1 MKKLIIA
8 LAALM
13 VSIAAYGQG
22 QFVFNNRIGTEVNA
36 RLILQGVDPTTGATS
51 SIGSPDWTVQ
61 LLGGPQGTPV
71 ANLVPLD
78 PAGTGFRG
86 AAGTTTAGY
95 VTSVTPTVP
104 GVAIGGNADIL
115 VRVVGPGGISQD
127 LGPFTVTG
135 LGGGT
140 ATPPNLQLGT
150 SPISIVPEPTT
161 LALGVI
167 GLGALLA
174 IRRRK

>member
-36 RLILQGVDPTTGATS
+36 RFVSSSDATGTS
-51 SIGSPDWTVQ
+51 SIGSPDYTVS
-61 LLGGPQGTPV
+61 LLGGPVGGSLV
-71 ANLVPLD
+71 ALD
-78 PAGTGFRG
+78 PASTTFRG

-104 GVAIGGNADIL
+104 GVAIGGNASVL
-115 VRVVGPGGISQD
+115 VRVLGPGGLSQD
-127 LGPFTVTG
+127 FGPYTVNG

-150 SPISIVPEPTT
+150 SPLVINQVPED
-161 LALGVI
+161 
-167 GLGALLA
+167 
-174 IRRRK
+174 RKSVV

>member
-22 QFVFNNRIGTEVNA
+22 QFNFNNRIGTEVNA
-36 RLILQGVDPTTGATS
+36 RFVASTDASGAS

-61 LLGGPQGTPV
+61 LLGGPVGG
-71 ANLVPLD
+71 NLAALNPSS
-78 PAGTGFRG
+78 TTFRG
-86 AAGTTTAGY
+86 APGTAAAGY
-95 VTSVTPTVP
+95 VTSVAPIVP
-104 GVAIGGNADIL
+104 GVDIGGNASII
-115 VRVVGPGGISQD
+115 VRVLGPNSVSQD
-127 LGPFTVTG
+127 FKYTLNG

-140 ATPPNLQLGT
+140 VIPPNLQMGT
-150 SPISIVPEPTT
+150 SPLVVNVVPEPAT
-161 LALGVI
+161 LALGAL

>member
-13 VSIAAYGQG
+13 VSVAAYGQG

-36 RLILQGVDPTTGATS
+36 RFILPSDPPTGAS
-51 SIGSPDWTVQ
+51 SSVGSPDYTVS
-61 LLGGPQGTPV
+61 LLGGAVGAPV
-71 ANLVPLD
+71 GSLVALD
-78 PAGTGFRG
+78 PASTGFRG

-104 GVAIGGNADIL
+104 GVAIGGNASVL
-115 VRVVGPGGISQD
+115 LRVMGPGGFSQD
-127 LGPFTVTG
+127 FGPYTVNS

-150 SPISIVPEPTT
+150 SPLVLVPEPTT
-161 LALGVI
+161 LALGAL